1 MARRQ
6 DHAAVLFVCLG
17 NICRSPAGE
26 GVFRRYVERQG
37 CADRFRIDSAGTADY
52 HSGQRADRRMRE
64 AAARRGYELD
74 SRARQVTRE
83 DLEEFDLVLAMDRD
97 NLRDL
102 ERLAGGPRDNIRLL
116 GAFLPEHEGG
126 DPNQAPEV
134 PDPYFGG
141 AEGFEETLDLIER
154 ACPALFAAAL

>member
-6 DHAAVLFVCLG
+6 AQAAVLFVCLG

-74 SRARQVTRE
+74 SRAPSGDPPRIWRSLTW
-83 DLEEFDLVLAMDRD
+83 FIAMDRD

-102 ERLAGGPRDNIRLL
+102 ERLANGPRAKIRLFGRL
-116 GAFLPEHEGG
+116 SPGA
-126 DPNQAPEV
+126 
-134 PDPYFGG
+134 
-141 AEGFEETLDLIER
+141 
-154 ACPALFAAAL
+154 

>member
-6 DHAAVLFVCLG
+6 PQTAVLFVCLG

-37 CADRFRIDSAGTADY
+37 CADRFRINSAGTADY

-83 DLEEFDLVLAMDRD
+83 DLEEFDLVLAMDWN

-102 ERLAGGPRDNIRLL
+102 ERLADGPRANIRLL
-116 GAFLPEHEGG
+116 GSFLPEHEG
-126 DPNQAPEV
+126 DPSQAPEV

>member
-1 MARRQ
+1 MARGQ
-6 DHAAVLFVCLG
+6 TQSAVLFVCLG

-26 GVFRRYVERQG
+26 GVFRRYVERRG
-37 CADRFRIDSAGTADY
+37 CADRFRIDSAGTSDY
-52 HSGQRADRRMRE
+52 HNGQRADRRMRE

-74 SRARQVTRE
+74 SRARQVTRA
-83 DLEEFDLVLAMDRD
+83 DLEEFDLVIAMDRD
-97 NLRDL
+97 NLREL
-102 ERLAGGPRDNIRLL
+102 ERLASGPRDNIRLL

-126 DPNQAPEV
+126 NPSQAPEV

-141 AEGFEETLDLIER
+141 AEGFEGTLDMIER